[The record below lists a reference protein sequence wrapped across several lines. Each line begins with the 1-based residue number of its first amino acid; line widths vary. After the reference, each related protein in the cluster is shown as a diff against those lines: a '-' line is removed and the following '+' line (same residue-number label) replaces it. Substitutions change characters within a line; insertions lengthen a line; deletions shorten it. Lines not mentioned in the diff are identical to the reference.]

1 MWHASLLL
9 LRHHHVMQLVVS
21 HVVHTRGAAVLRHV
35 GAHQVHV

>member
-1 MWHASLLL
+1 MWPARLLL

-21 HVVHTRGAAVLRHV
+21 NIVHTRSAAVLRHV